1 MTFTSARAESSI
13 SIKDFDTPRIADEE
27 ENQVVQKLLAN
38 DSYKPIT
45 LSAIGVG
52 LLSLVTMLGV
62 RMRRHLQ
69 PATALASSGGLG
81 PVILIN
87 TASAP
92 GDNIMEMKSQ
102 DSSVNYGAEAIAT
115 IPSCK
120 ADSNRDGWGQLSP
133 KNSRPLSAC
142 YATKSSSSS

>member
-1 MTFTSARAESSI
+1 MDGPALAATTNGKHKETWI
-13 SIKDFDTPRIADEE
+13 STKDFDPPKIADKE
-27 ENQVVQKLLAN
+27 ENQVVQKLLAY

-62 RMRRHLQ
+62 CMRRHLQ

-102 DSSVNYGAEAIAT
+102 DSSVNYGAEAIAI
-115 IPSCK
+115 IPSC
-120 ADSNRDGWGQLSP
+120 
-133 KNSRPLSAC
+133 
-142 YATKSSSSS
+142 